1 MFLFVFFLLIAFCK
15 GGCADQTPTLPTLLV
30 KAKREAAD
38 PLSINTITDKALQ
51 TNQQETVLDALK
63 DLPGIHAVQQGG
75 SGRSASMFIRG
86 GDPGETLVLIDGMRG
101 NDPSTPNGLFDFGHL
116 SVDGIET
123 IEVAKGPYAAQ
134 YGGDAMAGVV
144 SIKTAKGKGKPTFK
158 ATAEAGSFET
168 FQQGLGTQGQINAVD
183 FNVNVSH
190 FRTDGTPSTSIAH
203 RTLPRQWN
211 PEPYERNAFS
221 SRLGAQLNPDWHLSL
236 WNRYQHNC
244 SRYVNET
251 LSSNPSA
258 QDIGAQWLN
267 RAQLE
272 GEVGS
277 KWKPAFGIGYVEQ
290 ERRSGNDIVPFMP
303 KRTDQGQTFK
313 LDWKNQIKVTDSYDV
328 HLGVE
333 KEQQSYRSDNHETTP
348 VQARAD
354 EKDLF
359 MGNILNPHKR
369 VKLEAWG
376 RYHRHS
382 QFGGENSYRTAA
394 TYRHLETRTEIYTS
408 YGTAIKAPSLS
419 QLFDTKSGNPHLHP
433 EKSHGY
439 EVGVRQPLTQK
450 VEIGTTFFRN
460 LISELISSKQ
470 VAPLQFTY
478 SNINNAETRGLESFI
493 SIKPV
498 DGMTFR
504 LEHTYLRAKN
514 LNTDLQL
521 SRRPLHKLA
530 AQLNFQMTEVWDM
543 GIGAIHNGKQVDDTP
558 RFVTERVYMGGATV
572 LRVYTTYHV
581 NKNWD
586 VFGRIENA
594 LNRHFEE
601 PSGYLQPGLAVYG
614 GIRIRT

>member
-1 MFLFVFFLLIAFCK
+1 MSRFILFLFIVFCNQGYASP
-15 GGCADQTPTLPTLLV
+15 ASTLPTLLV
-30 KAKREAAD
+30 KAKREVID
-38 PLSINTITDKALQ
+38 PLSINTITDKTLQ
-51 TNQQETVLDALK
+51 THQQETVLDALK
-63 DLPGIHAVQQGG
+63 DLPGIHSVQQGG
-75 SGRSASMFIRG
+75 PGRSASMFIRG

-101 NDPSTPNGLFDFGHL
+101 NDPSTPNGLFDFGHMG
-116 SVDGIET
+116 VDGIET

-134 YGGDAMAGVV
+134 YGGDAMAGVI

-158 ATAEAGSFET
+158 AAAETGSFET

-183 FNVNVSH
+183 FNINASH
-190 FRTDGTPSTSIAH
+190 FGTEGAPSTSMPR

-211 PEPYERNAFS
+211 PEPYERRAFS

-236 WNRYQHNC
+236 WNRYQHVH
-244 SRYVNET
+244 SRYVNDT
-251 LSSNPSA
+251 LNNPSA

-272 GEVGS
+272 GEIGQR
-277 KWKPAFGIGYVEQ
+277 WKPAFGIGYVEQ
-290 ERRSGNDIVPFMP
+290 ERRSGNDIAPFMP

-313 LDWKNQIKVTDSYDV
+313 LDWKNQIKVTDVYDV

-333 KEQQSYRSDNHETTP
+333 KEQQSFRSDNHQTTP

-369 VKLEAWG
+369 IKLEAWG

-394 TYRHLETRTEIYTS
+394 TYRHLETKTEVYTS

-419 QLFDTKSGNPHLHP
+419 QLFDTKSGNPNLRP
-433 EKSHGY
+433 EKSHGH
-439 EVGVRQPLTQK
+439 EVGIRQPLTQK

-460 LISELISSKQ
+460 LISELISGKQ
-470 VAPLQFTY
+470 VAPLEFKY
-478 SNINNAETRGLESFI
+478 FNINNAETRGLESFI
-493 SIKPV
+493 AIKPTE
-498 DGMTFR
+498 GMIFR
-504 LEHTYLRAKN
+504 LEHTYLRAKD
-514 LNTDLQL
+514 LNTGLQL
-521 SRRPLHKLA
+521 LRRPLHKFA
-530 AQLNFQMTEVWDM
+530 AKLNFQITENLDM
-543 GIGAIHNGKQVDDTP
+543 GMGAIYNGKQADIS
-558 RFVTERVYMGGATV
+558 RFEPYGRVYMGGVTV

-581 NKNWD
+581 NKNCE
-586 VFGRIENA
+586 VFGRAENA

-601 PSGYLQPGLAVYG
+601 PAGYAQPGLAVYA
-614 GIRIRT
+614 GIRVRT

>member
-1 MFLFVFFLLIAFCK
+1 MLLFVLFLLIACCESE
-15 GGCADQTPTLPTLLV
+15 GAEQGPVLPTLLV
-30 KAKREAAD
+30 KAKRETSE
-38 PLSINTITDKALQ
+38 PLSINTITDKVLQ
-51 TNQQETVLDALK
+51 TNQHETALEALK

-75 SGRSASMFIRG
+75 PGRTASMFIRG

-116 SVDGIET
+116 GVEGIET
-123 IEVAKGPYAAQ
+123 IEIAKGPYAAQ

-144 SIKTAKGKGKPTFK
+144 SVKTAKGKGKPSFR
-158 ATAEAGSFET
+158 ASAEAGSFET
-168 FQQGLGTQGQINAVD
+168 FQESLGTQGQINAVD
-183 FNVNVSH
+183 FNVNVGH
-190 FRTDGTPSTSIAH
+190 FATDGTPSTPVAR
-203 RTLPRQWN
+203 RTLSRQWN

-236 WNRYQHNC
+236 WNRYQHNY

-251 LSSNPSA
+251 LSNPSA
-258 QDIGAQWLN
+258 QDIGAQWLH

-272 GEVGS
+272 GEVNP
-277 KWKPAFGIGYVEQ
+277 KWKPVFGVGYVEQ
-290 ERRSGNDIVPFMP
+290 ERRSGNDITPFLP

-313 LDWKNQIKVTDSYDV
+313 LDWKNQIKITDIYDV
-328 HLGVE
+328 HLGIE
-333 KEQQSYRSDNHETTP
+333 KEQQSYQSDDHETTP
-348 VQARAD
+348 IQARID

-359 MGNILNPHKR
+359 VGNILNPNKR
-369 VKLEAWG
+369 IKLEVWG

-394 TYRHLETRTEIYTS
+394 TYRHFETSTEIYTS

-419 QLFDTKSGNPHLHP
+419 QLFDTKSGNPNLHP

-439 EVGVRQPLTQK
+439 EIGIRQPLTQK

-460 LISELISSKQ
+460 LISELISGQQ
-470 VAPLQFTY
+470 VAPLQFSY
-478 SNINNAETRGLESFI
+478 FNINKAETIGLESFI
-493 SIKPV
+493 SVKPV
-498 DGMTFR
+498 DGVTFR
-504 LEHTYLRAKN
+504 LEHTYLRAKD
-514 LNTDLQL
+514 LNTGLQL
-521 SRRPLHKLA
+521 LRRPLHKFA
-530 AQLNFQMTEVWDM
+530 AKLNFQVRENWDIGM
-543 GIGAIHNGKQVDDTP
+543 GAIYNGKQADIARFTP
-558 RFVTERVYMGGATV
+558 YGRVYMGGVTV

-581 NKNWD
+581 SKNCD

-601 PSGYLQPGLAVYG
+601 PSGYLQPGLAMYG